1 MFSNLPWLLHYSL
14 VSDYLCTYH
23 PNQNRPVK
31 DYLFQLSSCHL
42 HYLRGNL
49 TGSLHCTLPYYVG
62 WVQWSPHV
70 VVSIGPKEISINP
83 SPYIAPQGQIQL
95 GLWQSLLSLPESVQ
109 SAGSPDSLPSGLRKW
124 NSSEWNGVRIW
135 PLELLQPFCSHEGT
149 QLTIKPMYCRGTAN
163 IISDN
168 KIQTL
173 MKVYMKITLKKK
185 KDRSTFGLLVTWS
198 NKFPL
203 F

>member
-1 MFSNLPWLLHYSL
+1 MQEHLTLPKTHVRRGIHTPIRLVIQKLRGLEGREAPSIHSNTQNYCSSLRQKWERSRLRFTPLRMFSNLPWLLHYSL

-109 SAGSPDSLPSGLRKW
+109 SAGSPDSLPSGLRK
-124 NSSEWNGVRIW
+124 
-135 PLELLQPFCSHEGT
+135 
-149 QLTIKPMYCRGTAN
+149 
-163 IISDN
+163 
-168 KIQTL
+168 
-173 MKVYMKITLKKK
+173 
-185 KDRSTFGLLVTWS
+185 
-198 NKFPL
+198 
-203 F
+203 